1 MEEQAK
7 RKRGPKQRGERR
19 HDRVQGQ
26 SFMDVSRQAFVRY
39 VSLEKWRE
47 IEDLRETLGFDWAR
61 AAEEACQFLSRGTY
75 APLWTQQW
83 RAQVLPAAGRGDPGN
98 LYSTVEQAIAAALQ
112 EEEAARKA
120 RGDRPLEEEPEYKGF
135 LDTAVERLAQQSAAE
150 LESGQHD
157 R

>member
-26 SFMDVSRQAFVRY
+26 SFMDVTRQAFVRF

-47 IEDLRETLGFDWAR
+47 IEDLRETLGFDWVK
-61 AAEEACQFLSRGTY
+61 AAQEACQFLARGTY
-75 APLWTQQW
+75 APLWIQQW
-83 RAQVLPAAGRGDPGN
+83 RAHVLPAAGQGDPGS
-98 LYSTVEQAIAAALQ
+98 LFSAVEQAIAAALQ
-112 EEEAARKA
+112 EEEAARKT

-135 LDTAVERLAQQSAAE
+135 LDTAVERLAQQSASE
-150 LESGQHD
+150 LGSGQHG

>member
-1 MEEQAK
+1 MEK
-7 RKRGPKQRGERR
+7 GRRKRRDRR
-19 HDRVQGQ
+19 EDRVQGQ
-26 SFMDVSRQAFVRY
+26 SFMDVTRQAFVRHFA
-39 VSLEKWRE
+39 LDKWRE
-47 IEDLRETLGFDWAR
+47 IEDMRETLGFDWAR

-98 LYSTVEQAIAAALQ
+98 LYSTVEQAIAAALP
-112 EEEAARKA
+112 EEEAARKT

-150 LESGQHD
+150 LGTGQHD